1 VNSPE
6 HNPLAP
12 ETIEDPE
19 RYWRLLR
26 PEHALHHFVLPE
38 VEVERSANNPFAAE
52 PTTEF
57 WTTLRHAESLH
68 VLMNPALFPSAQG
81 PGPDRMVAPEDGGV
95 LIFADGAVHL
105 RQRRLAAKAFTPK
118 AVDRIVPQIQATIDG
133 LIDAVAA
140 QGRADLVSSF
150 GLPLSLNTILQ
161 IMAIPGGMAGDFHRW
176 GTAITN
182 TFGGD
187 PAAIAEGGAALGEL
201 FAYLQGLIDL
211 IRAGAGGG
219 LDDGVLA
226 SLVHAEHEGTRLSDL
241 EICQIAMQLIVAGY
255 ETTSTAFANGVHAL
269 CAEPQQRALFESADA
284 EGVARAVEELLRF
297 VGPQAG
303 LFRTAARDVE
313 LGGCPLP
320 KNAKIRV
327 SFASANRDAAV
338 FSDPESLRLDR
349 DRAELRAHLAFGQGP
364 HACIGAALARAELRI
379 GLQTL
384 FRRLPGLQVDLDTPP
399 RRNTSKLT
407 INGFQSLVV
416 TWDAERTAPRL
427 DGAAVR
433 E

>member
-1 VNSPE
+1 MSSAEKGAE

-26 PEHALHHFVLPE
+26 PQQPLHHFVLPQ
-38 VEVERSANNPFAAE
+38 VELERSANNPFAAE

-81 PGPDRMVAPEDGGV
+81 PGPDRMLQPEDGGV

-118 AVDRIVPQIQATIDG
+118 AVDRVVPQIQATVDD
-133 LIDAVAA
+133 LVDAIAA
-140 QGRADLVSSF
+140 QGRAELVSAI

-161 IMAIPGGMAGDFHRW
+161 IMAISGDMAADFHRW

-201 FAYLQGLIDL
+201 FGYLQGLIDR
-211 IRAGAGGG
+211 IRGGAGGD
-219 LDDGVLA
+219 LEEGVLA
-226 SLVHAEHEGTRLSDL
+226 SLVRAEHDGTHLSDL
-241 EICQIAMQLIVAGY
+241 EVCQIAMQLIVAGY
-255 ETTSTAFANGVHAL
+255 ETTSTAFANGVNAL
-269 CAEPQQRALFESADA
+269 CAHPEQRALFESADA

-303 LFRTAARDVE
+303 LFRTAAQDLD

-320 KNAKIRV
+320 KNAKVRV
-327 SFASANRDAAV
+327 SFASANRDASV

-379 GLQTL
+379 GLETL
-384 FRRLPGLQVDLDTPP
+384 FRRMPGLQIDSENPGQ
-399 RRNTSKLT
+399 RNTSKLT
-407 INGFQSLVV
+407 INGFQSLTVV
-416 TWDAERTAPRL
+416 WDPTRVVARARP
-427 DGAAVR
+427 
-433 E
+433 

>member
-1 VNSPE
+1 MSSAEKEAE

-26 PEHALHHFVLPE
+26 PEQALHHFVLPE

-57 WTTLRHAESLH
+57 WTTLRHAESLY
-68 VLMNPALFPSAQG
+68 VLMNPTLFPSAQG
-81 PGPDRMVAPEDGGV
+81 PGPDRMVQPEDGGV
-95 LIFADGAVHL
+95 LIFADGSVHL

-118 AVDRIVPQIQATIDG
+118 AVDRVVPQIQATVDA
-133 LIDAVAA
+133 LIDTVAA
-140 QGRADLVSSF
+140 QGRAELVSAI

-161 IMAIPGGMAGDFHRW
+161 IMAIPADMAADFHRW

-201 FAYLQGLIDL
+201 FGYLQGLIDR
-211 IRAGAGGG
+211 IRGDAGGD
-219 LDDGVLA
+219 LDEGVLA
-226 SLVHAEHEGTRLSDL
+226 SLVRAEHDGTRLSDL
-241 EICQIAMQLIVAGY
+241 EVCQIAMQLIVAGY
-255 ETTSTAFANGVHAL
+255 ETTSTAFANGVNAL
-269 CAEPQQRALFESADA
+269 CAHPEQRAVFESADA
-284 EGVARAVEELLRF
+284 EGVVRAVEELLRF

-303 LFRTAARDVE
+303 LFRTAAQDLD

-320 KNAKIRV
+320 KNAKVRV

-338 FSDPESLRLDR
+338 FSDPASLRLDR
-349 DRAELRAHLAFGQGP
+349 DRTELRAHLAFGQGP

-379 GLQTL
+379 GLETL
-384 FRRLPGLQVDLDTPP
+384 FRRLPGLRVDPEIP
-399 RRNTSKLT
+399 GRRNSSKLT
-407 INGFQSLVV
+407 INGFQSLDVV
-416 TWDAERTAPRL
+416 WDPARVVAPSAR
-427 DGAAVR
+427 
-433 E
+433 